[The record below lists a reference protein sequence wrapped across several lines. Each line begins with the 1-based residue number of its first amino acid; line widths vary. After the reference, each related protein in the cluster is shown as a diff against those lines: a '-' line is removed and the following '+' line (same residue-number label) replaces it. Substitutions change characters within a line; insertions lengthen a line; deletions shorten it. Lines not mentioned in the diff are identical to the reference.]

1 MKFTDVSKDKKFVL
15 GDLGIGEYFRIGK
28 DFYIKTGIPY
38 DDGDYYVIDLETGEE
53 FTMSFD
59 TEIVPIT
66 VKEFVYEDT

>member
-15 GDLGIGEYFRIGK
+15 NDLGFGEYFRIGK
-28 DFYIKTGIPY
+28 DFYIKTDIDY
-38 DDGDYYVIDLETGEE
+38 DYRDYYVINLVTGKG
-53 FTMSFD
+53 FTMTSD